1 MTSFT
6 NIFTGAL
13 VAPAL
18 TAYNPI
24 TLTGPLVLQWPLET
38 APNSSLCTPLID
50 IVLGSVAAS
59 LTFPPANQVGVGTFV
74 IVNNLSAFTQTVFGN
89 TGVALATLA
98 AGSVFF
104 FYLQN
109 NSSVAG
115 TWFAFQYGAAVS
127 NPSVAA
133 LAGPGLR
140 AVGSTLGQD
149 IVVNSLNTNYAVGN
163 NDQTKLL
170 NWTGGSGTFTL
181 PLAAT
186 VGANWYIQ
194 VRDSGTGTL
203 SVANSG
209 SDVIN
214 GATPL
219 QMNPGDSAFIVTDG
233 TTWYTIGLGPSAMGA
248 FNYITISLTGVSGN
262 YVLSG
267 TQLNQIGYRFTG
279 VKTGNVTV
287 IVPNTKQE
295 YWVNNTTTDGFTF
308 GIGTAAQVSP
318 PLLAANSN
326 AIFYSDGANV
336 SIATPAS
343 AITSVPVLVSQG
355 GTGATTAPGALVN
368 LGGTSVGVAVF
379 TAVNNAGAQAAM
391 GAPSVADAY
400 IFGMIN

>member
-1 MTSFT
+1 
-6 NIFTGAL
+6 
-13 VAPAL
+13 
-18 TAYNPI
+18 
-24 TLTGPLVLQWPLET
+24 
-38 APNSSLCTPLID
+38 
-50 IVLGSVAAS
+50 VLGSVAAS

>member
-1 MTSFT
+1 MTSFQ

-24 TLTGPLVLQWPLET
+24 TLTAPLILQWPLET
-38 APNSSLCTPLID
+38 APNSNLCTPLID
-50 IVLGSVAAS
+50 ITLGSVAAS

-109 NSSVAG
+109 NTTVAG

-149 IVVNSLNTNYAVGN
+149 IVVLSLNTNFAIGN
-163 NDQTKLL
+163 NNQTQLL

-186 VGANWYIQ
+186 VGPNWYIQ
-194 VRDSGTGTL
+194 IRDSGTGIL

-209 SDVIN
+209 SDTIN
-214 GATPL
+214 GSTPL
-219 QMNPGDSAFIVTDG
+219 NMNPGDSAFFVTDG
-233 TTWYTIGLGPSAMGA
+233 TTWYTIGLGPNITGG
-248 FNYITISLTGVSGN
+248 FNYVTISLTGVSGN
-262 YVLSG
+262 FVLTG

-279 VKTGNVTV
+279 VPTGNVVV

-295 YWVNNTTTDGFTF
+295 YWVNNQTTGGFTF

-318 PLLAANSN
+318 PLLAQNSN

-355 GTGATTAPGALVN
+355 GTGATTAGGALVN
-368 LGGTSVGVAVF
+368 LGGTSVGIAVF

-391 GAPSVADAY
+391 GASSVADAY